1 MPNEMDDVCVLFST
15 NTKLGIY
22 TECPE
27 QFQQVHSLRGT
38 LFRQGV
44 GVAKFRPV
52 TEMAGSG
59 CERRDR
65 RSRVVSF

>member
-27 QFQQVHSLRGT
+27 QSQQVHRGT
-38 LFRQGV
+38 LFRQAV